1 VSQVLPTVP
10 EEEEALLHGAK
21 RIDLHTHTLLS
32 DGALLP
38 SEHLRRAV
46 AAGYGAIAITDHVD
60 TSNIEDVVARLLTF
74 AREQRDDFP
83 LVFVPGVELTH
94 IAPRT
99 IAPLARRARE
109 LGAGLVV
116 VHGETVCEP
125 VVPGTNAAAVQ
136 CPDVDILAHPGL
148 LTAHDAEQALLNG
161 VHLELTS
168 RFLHGQTNGLV
179 ARRAREA
186 GAPLV
191 VNTDAHGPGDLMDLE
206 GACRVAAGAGLTED
220 EIKAATVMNPRSLVK
235 RAAARLASFGL
246 EIGSVDG

>member
-1 VSQVLPTVP
+1 MC
-10 EEEEALLHGAK
+10 EAK

-60 TSNIEDVVARLLTF
+60 TSNIEDVLSRLLTF

-83 LVFVPGVELTH
+83 IVFVPGVELTH
-94 IAPRT
+94 VAPRT
-99 IAPLARRARE
+99 VASLARRARE
-109 LGAGLVV
+109 LGAGLVI
-116 VHGETVCEP
+116 VHGETLCEP
-125 VVPGTNAAAVQ
+125 VAPGTNAVAVR

-148 LTAHDAEQALLNG
+148 LTADDAEQARVHG

-179 ARRAREA
+179 AQVARAA
-186 GAPLV
+186 GARLV
-191 VNTDAHGPGDLMDLE
+191 VNSDAHEPGELLDQRSARM
-206 GACRVAAGAGLTED
+206 VAAGAGLAED
-220 EIKAATVMNPRSLVK
+220 EIWEATVRNPRALVQRAAT
-235 RAAARLASFGL
+235 RLAAFGIQIQDSDD
-246 EIGSVDG
+246 EVDHA